1 MTQYKTEVESSQVEN
16 LGKTSQQLDHS
27 KILNQTLLVQVQAN
41 LRQLLREQDM
51 QRDTLEV
58 TLDLVLELHQ
68 SLEAQ

>member
-1 MTQYKTEVESSQVEN
+1 MTQYKTEVESSLVEN